1 LAVDKDKNTQV
12 LVTFP
17 NEMLDEIKEFWHNE
31 KLSNR
36 NVAIRTLIT
45 KGLEK
50 HKQEVREQED
60 K

>member
-1 LAVDKDKNTQV
+1 
-12 LVTFP
+12 
-17 NEMLDEIKEFWHNE
+17 MLDEIKEFWHNE